1 MKKHIRKFFIG
12 KVRQGDQHP
21 VDGLKDHFKKIKSV
35 WEGDLYDDYGVE
47 RVFRL
52 FLISAKLLF
61 PGIYFQQLFC
71 SGQYIWRKLI
81 GEIYVIGKTFVP
93 FLILYNGLAQNY
105 FFQALNVYL
114 LSETLVY
121 VFNKIYVA
129 EHDTGTAHKRSLL
142 LLFLNYLELVLAFAV
157 IYSSGNHT
165 NVPFVSYLDAI
176 YFSLSSSATIGF
188 GDVYP
193 VTDFGKSI
201 LICQALTT
209 LSFVVLFFNFFGAKL
224 RG

>member
-1 MKKHIRKFFIG
+1 MKKHIRQFFVG
-12 KVRQGDQHP
+12 KVRNPDDYR
-21 VDGLKDHFKKIKSV
+21 VNVLNDHFRKIQLV

-61 PGIYFQQLFC
+61 PGIYIQQLFC
-71 SGQYIWRKLI
+71 GGQYIRRKMI
-81 GEIYVIGKTFVP
+81 GELYVIAKTFVP
-93 FLILYNGLAQNY
+93 FLILYHGLAEHRV
-105 FFQALNVYL
+105 FQALNVYL
-114 LSETLVY
+114 LLETLVY
-121 VFNKIYVA
+121 VFNKIYVS
-129 EHDTGTAHKRSLL
+129 EHETGTAHKRSLL
-142 LLFLNYLELVLAFAV
+142 LLFLNYFELVLAFGV

-165 NVPFVSYLDAI
+165 NVPFASYLDAI
-176 YFSLSSSATIGF
+176 YFSLASSATIGF
-188 GDVYP
+188 GDIYP

-224 RG
+224 RD